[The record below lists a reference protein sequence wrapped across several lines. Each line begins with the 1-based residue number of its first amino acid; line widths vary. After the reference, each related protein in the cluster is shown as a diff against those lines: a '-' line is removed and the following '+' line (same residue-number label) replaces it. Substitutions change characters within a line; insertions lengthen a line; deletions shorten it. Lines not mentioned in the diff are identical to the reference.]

1 MGPVHKG
8 NQWWRSVQC
17 TSLRKSPNVFANGH
31 HLCNAFWRESWCS
44 PWIWHDTPYAIQSP
58 WNCVV
63 CSIRGLVTHN
73 FSVAIQF
80 FGMYTYIFIFICIYT
95 IIYIYLHTCMICT
108 YMFIYT
114 YLSLSHNICFYLQ
127 TCVYIYIYTGGL
139 QKNVQPTWTLART
152 VSHPLSPNFN
162 VVWRPRFA
170 EPSKKT
176 AMLALAVIYQHW
188 YKGLRWLPVRVEFFW
203 SLEPGIIHIIH
214 K

>member
-95 IIYIYLHTCMICT
+95 IIYIFTHVWYVHICL
-108 YMFIYT
+108 YIHIS
-114 YLSLSHNICFYLQ
+114 LSLSRTTYVFIYKHVY
-127 TCVYIYIYTGGL
+127 TYIYIYIYIPG
-139 QKNVQPTWTLART
+139 A
-152 VSHPLSPNFN
+152 F
-162 VVWRPRFA
+162 
-170 EPSKKT
+170 KKT
-176 AMLALAVIYQHW
+176 SSQ
-188 YKGLRWLPVRVEFFW
+188 
-203 SLEPGIIHIIH
+203 LEL
-214 K
+214 

>member
-80 FGMYTYIFIFICIYT
+80 FGMYTYIFMFICIY
-95 IIYIYLHTCMICT
+95 IYNYIYIYLFTHM
-108 YMFIYT
+108 YDMYIY
-114 YLSLSHNICFYLQ
+114 
-127 TCVYIYIYTGGL
+127 VYIYISL
-139 QKNVQPTWTLART
+139 SLAQHMFLFTNMCIHIYIYRG
-152 VSHPLSPNFN
+152 
-162 VVWRPRFA
+162 
-170 EPSKKT
+170 PSKKRP
-176 AMLALAVIYQHW
+176 ANLNSS
-188 YKGLRWLPVRVEFFW
+188 EDC
-203 SLEPGIIHIIH
+203 
-214 K
+214 